1 MNRLLYSSIKQLIL
15 MLLLLSLAG
24 CAPLMG
30 NAKAPASQNVYNKV
44 GNASW
49 YGAKHH
55 GRRTV
60 TGKRFNM
67 YEMTAASLSLPLG
80 SYASVTNLSNNK
92 TVVVKITDR
101 GPFSKTRIIDVS
113 YAAAKKLEFVN
124 KGVTRVQVQA
134 IKVPPPSD

>member
-1 MNRLLYSSIKQLIL
+1 MNSTIRTFMKPLLFVLL
-15 MLLLLSLAG
+15 LLLLSG
-24 CAPLMG
+24 CAPLIQG
-30 NAKAPASQNVYNKV
+30 KASQQTSAYDQV

-67 YEMTAASLSLPLG
+67 HDLTAASRTLPLN
-80 SYASVTNLSNNK
+80 SYASVTNLSNDK

-101 GPFSKTRIIDVS
+101 GPFAKNRIIDLS
-113 YAAAKKLEFVN
+113 YAAAKKLEFIN
-124 KGVTRVQVQA
+124 KGVTRVRVRA
-134 IKVPPPSD
+134 IKKPAEI